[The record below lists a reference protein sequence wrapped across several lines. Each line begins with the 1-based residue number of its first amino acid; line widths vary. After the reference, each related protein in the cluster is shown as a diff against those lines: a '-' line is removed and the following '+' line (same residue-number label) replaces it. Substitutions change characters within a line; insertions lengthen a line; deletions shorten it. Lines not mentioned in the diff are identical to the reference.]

1 MGQRNN
7 CCHRLQGEVKY
18 LTSIS
23 YAILAG
29 RCVVTTASKFGPLQW
44 AIVVLVVFTAAVHI
58 WLGISIPDTV
68 FLLNGLGYLGLLGL
82 LYLPLAL
89 LTPYRNIVR
98 WVLIAYAAVTIFA
111 WWFLDDQKSMPLAY
125 ITKASEVALIA
136 FLSLENY
143 DNGCRNSASERGG
156 CLGVG

>member
-1 MGQRNN
+1 M
-7 CCHRLQGEVKY
+7 
-18 LTSIS
+18 
-23 YAILAG
+23 
-29 RCVVTTASKFGPLQW
+29 TTTSKFGPLQW
-44 AIVVLVVFTAAVHI
+44 AIVVLAVCTAAVQL
-58 WLGISIPDTV
+58 WLGISIPDNV

-98 WVLIAYAAVTIFA
+98 WVLIAYTAVTIFA

-136 FLSLENY
+136 CLWLE
-143 DNGCRNSASERGG
+143 SQRGRR
-156 CLGVG
+156 VT

>member
-1 MGQRNN
+1 M
-7 CCHRLQGEVKY
+7 
-18 LTSIS
+18 
-23 YAILAG
+23 
-29 RCVVTTASKFGPLQW
+29 TTASKFGPLQW
-44 AIVVLVVFTAAVHI
+44 AIVVLVIFTAAVHL

-89 LTPYRNIVR
+89 LTPYRNVVR

-136 FLSLENY
+136 CLWLEWQ
-143 DNGCRNSASERGG
+143 RGQR
-156 CLGVG
+156 VT